1 VGICDPVGIGE
12 LSIVSGSIQALENSG

>member
-12 LSIVSGSIQALENSG
+12 LSIIPGSIQALENSG